1 MGPAEISWKAFMLSD
16 GSVNL
21 ISLDPLAADVVHSA
35 SDILHTIE
43 AGQLVLNNS
52 EYTLAELAIV
62 RLIANGLPRFAA
74 PADAI
79 NIPILDN
86 FVTLRFDVT
95 ILYHEA
101 VPVIP
106 FAVPTYYSIGSILT
120 KLAFKTSTS
129 DDYLSGLVM
138 AIAVSFFYQGQ
149 GNLNCIVNAFAEY
162 RRLKWPRP
170 IFKNLLYAWLRL
182 NNQTEH
188 ITEKLELASALKGPL
203 VEIVQSFI
211 LTNMIISTATST
223 IFHRWSASANLLQMY
238 MTRAANANYGST
250 AVYLEAHLEAPYNE
264 TSASFFSAVYLA
276 IKDLCY
282 DDLPIGACNI
292 SRWNGGRG
300 SVNADLANNE
310 AWIGRWDRR
319 IVYPCQPYTV
329 LGLMSLGRQFGGYTP
344 TVLSAISQNCRVDAW
359 NRPQFIM
366 FDCDQ
371 RQDIPLPAE
380 TIEPALVYDAAASLV
395 VVGTMWHFDW
405 FRQQGFGIRWDCN
418 QLPTRVRILIEYK
431 ATHLLVAGVNAT
443 GDGTVFSATGRP
455 SNLKKNTTC
464 FILVRLSVMHSL
476 LDIYEVAGV
485 DIKDMIN
492 KLRCYAAEL
501 LERFDAIK
509 DQVGIAPFCLA
520 LQVICKDGGLYVD
533 NTYVCRYSL
542 WDRYAVRS
550 EYKSCDDLKGKLI
563 EANVLKCH
571 HGLKRCKLHRRWHY
585 AKLAHHNSRDEY
597 KYLNEVFPFAS
608 AGDESHTRVD
618 LATICFSITTNK
630 KLCDDEAINV
640 VFTICPLGTYNS
652 LVTAP
657 PSQISASDIFS
668 KYYRGVLIDEGN
680 VSSDLQ
686 GTLGISKALAGYLT
700 SAVTMGPAEI
710 SWKAF
715 MLSDGSVNLISLD
728 PLAADVVHSASDILH
743 TIEAGQLVLNNSE
756 YTLAELAI
764 VRLIANGLPRF
775 AAPADAINIPILDNF
790 VTLRFDVTI
799 LYHEAVPV
807 IPFAV
812 PTYYSIGSILTKLAF
827 KTSTSDD
834 YLSGLVMAIAVS
846 FFYQGQGNL
855 NCIVNAFAEYRRL
868 KWPRPIFKNL
878 LYAWLRLNNQ
888 TEHITEKLELAS
900 ALKGPLVEI
909 VQSFILTNMI
919 ISTATS
925 TIFHRWSASANLLQM
940 YMTRAANAN
949 YGSTAVYLE
958 AHLEA
963 PYNETSASFFS
974 AVYLAIK
981 DLCYDDLPIGAC
993 NISRWNG
1000 GRGSVNADLANNEAW
1015 IGRWDRRIVY
1025 PCQPYT
1031 VLGLMSLGRQFGG
1044 TWVLQLH

>member
-1 MGPAEISWKAFMLSD
+1 
-16 GSVNL
+16 
-21 ISLDPLAADVVHSA
+21 
-35 SDILHTIE
+35 
-43 AGQLVLNNS
+43 
-52 EYTLAELAIV
+52 
-62 RLIANGLPRFAA
+62 
-74 PADAI
+74 
-79 NIPILDN
+79 
-86 FVTLRFDVT
+86 
-95 ILYHEA
+95 
-101 VPVIP
+101 
-106 FAVPTYYSIGSILT
+106 
-120 KLAFKTSTS
+120 
-129 DDYLSGLVM
+129 
-138 AIAVSFFYQGQ
+138 
-149 GNLNCIVNAFAEY
+149 
-162 RRLKWPRP
+162 
-170 IFKNLLYAWLRL
+170 
-182 NNQTEH
+182 
-188 ITEKLELASALKGPL
+188 
-203 VEIVQSFI
+203 
-211 LTNMIISTATST
+211 
-223 IFHRWSASANLLQMY
+223 
-238 MTRAANANYGST
+238 
-250 AVYLEAHLEAPYNE
+250 
-264 TSASFFSAVYLA
+264 
-276 IKDLCY
+276 
-282 DDLPIGACNI
+282 
-292 SRWNGGRG
+292 
-300 SVNADLANNE
+300 
-310 AWIGRWDRR
+310 
-319 IVYPCQPYTV
+319 
-329 LGLMSLGRQFGGYTP
+329 
-344 TVLSAISQNCRVDAW
+344 
-359 NRPQFIM
+359 
-366 FDCDQ
+366 
-371 RQDIPLPAE
+371 
-380 TIEPALVYDAAASLV
+380 
-395 VVGTMWHFDW
+395 
-405 FRQQGFGIRWDCN
+405 
-418 QLPTRVRILIEYK
+418 
-431 ATHLLVAGVNAT
+431 
-443 GDGTVFSATGRP
+443 
-455 SNLKKNTTC
+455 
-464 FILVRLSVMHSL
+464 
-476 LDIYEVAGV
+476 
-485 DIKDMIN
+485 
-492 KLRCYAAEL
+492 
-501 LERFDAIK
+501 
-509 DQVGIAPFCLA
+509 
-520 LQVICKDGGLYVD
+520 
-533 NTYVCRYSL
+533 
-542 WDRYAVRS
+542 
-550 EYKSCDDLKGKLI
+550 
-563 EANVLKCH
+563 
-571 HGLKRCKLHRRWHY
+571 
-585 AKLAHHNSRDEY
+585 
-597 KYLNEVFPFAS
+597 
-608 AGDESHTRVD
+608 
-618 LATICFSITTNK
+618 
-630 KLCDDEAINV
+630 
-640 VFTICPLGTYNS
+640 
-652 LVTAP
+652 
-657 PSQISASDIFS
+657 
-668 KYYRGVLIDEGN
+668 
-680 VSSDLQ
+680 
-686 GTLGISKALAGYLT
+686 
-700 SAVTMGPAEI
+700 MGPAEI

>member
-1 MGPAEISWKAFMLSD
+1 
-16 GSVNL
+16 
-21 ISLDPLAADVVHSA
+21 
-35 SDILHTIE
+35 
-43 AGQLVLNNS
+43 
-52 EYTLAELAIV
+52 
-62 RLIANGLPRFAA
+62 
-74 PADAI
+74 
-79 NIPILDN
+79 
-86 FVTLRFDVT
+86 
-95 ILYHEA
+95 
-101 VPVIP
+101 
-106 FAVPTYYSIGSILT
+106 
-120 KLAFKTSTS
+120 
-129 DDYLSGLVM
+129 
-138 AIAVSFFYQGQ
+138 
-149 GNLNCIVNAFAEY
+149 
-162 RRLKWPRP
+162 
-170 IFKNLLYAWLRL
+170 
-182 NNQTEH
+182 
-188 ITEKLELASALKGPL
+188 
-203 VEIVQSFI
+203 
-211 LTNMIISTATST
+211 
-223 IFHRWSASANLLQMY
+223 
-238 MTRAANANYGST
+238 
-250 AVYLEAHLEAPYNE
+250 
-264 TSASFFSAVYLA
+264 
-276 IKDLCY
+276 
-282 DDLPIGACNI
+282 
-292 SRWNGGRG
+292 
-300 SVNADLANNE
+300 
-310 AWIGRWDRR
+310 
-319 IVYPCQPYTV
+319 
-329 LGLMSLGRQFGGYTP
+329 
-344 TVLSAISQNCRVDAW
+344 
-359 NRPQFIM
+359 
-366 FDCDQ
+366 
-371 RQDIPLPAE
+371 
-380 TIEPALVYDAAASLV
+380 
-395 VVGTMWHFDW
+395 
-405 FRQQGFGIRWDCN
+405 
-418 QLPTRVRILIEYK
+418 
-431 ATHLLVAGVNAT
+431 
-443 GDGTVFSATGRP
+443 
-455 SNLKKNTTC
+455 
-464 FILVRLSVMHSL
+464 MHSL

-657 PSQISASDIFS
+657 PIQISASDNFS

-855 NCIVNAFAEYRRL
+855 NCIVNAFAVYRRL
-868 KWPRPIFKNL
+868 KWLRPIFKNL

-888 TEHITEKLELAS
+888 TEHIAEKLELAS

-1044 TWVLQLH
+1044 TWVLQLHLVLARSVTLQNIPLPAESIEPALVYDAVARLVVVGGQVTGKKHDMFHLSSAKRSKRKMHSLLDIYEVAGVDIKDMINKLRCYAAELLERFDAIKDQVGIAPFCLALQVICKDGGLYVDNTYVCRYSLWDRYAVRSEYKSCDDLKGKLIEANVLKCHHGLKRCKLHRRWHYAKLAHHNSRDEYKYLNEVFPFASAGDESHTRVDLATICFSITTNKKLCDDEAINVVFTICPLGTYNSLVTGLLIAAHNSNTFKNILRYILERNCCCLS